1 MIIPMVYDFSVNFG
15 RCFSIFAPAI
25 LASIFLGGLMILS
38 CRTNEKL
45 SMPKNDLF
53 LLVVSMWICT
63 AIVCAFPF
71 YVYPGIKL
79 KFMSA
84 LFEAVSGVTTTG
96 ATVYQDVEILP
107 KALNLWR
114 FILHFIGGVGIV
126 AIGIVV
132 LPIMRIGGM
141 QLFQTENSDKSQKF
155 FPRASQTIRFFIGL
169 YILLIGIFVLWF
181 RFAGMTLFDAVCHG
195 ISVIST
201 GGFST
206 RNAGLIFFSSDNI
219 KIIASIGMLIGG
231 FTFLEIAQCFQN
243 GIKTFLL
250 NKQTV
255 GYLKLITLFVIFP
268 IIFTM
273 ILDKEHVTFHKI
285 ASHVFTTISAITTTG
300 LDLSNNFMPSD
311 LILIILAIIGGCS
324 GSTTGG
330 IKIFRIQ
337 ILLIILTNYIKK
349 LIYPYD
355 VSVPKYQTQRVS
367 NELSS
372 SVISFLVALVLTF
385 LFSTLLLEMYLN
397 IGFTETACVVSS
409 CLFNWGIP
417 ISDVQLP
424 AVAKLI
430 LILDMIAGRLEV
442 VPLFIILV
450 RFVKK

>member
-1 MIIPMVYDFSVNFG
+1 MVYDFSVNLG

-38 CRTNEKL
+38 CHTNEKL
-45 SMPKNDLF
+45 SLPKNDLF
-53 LLVVSMWICT
+53 FLVVSMWICT

-84 LFEAVSGVTTTG
+84 LFEAVSGITTTG
-96 ATVYQDVEILP
+96 VTVYQDVEILP

-132 LPIMRIGGM
+132 LPIMRVGGM

-169 YILLIGIFVLWF
+169 YLLLIGIFVLCF
-181 RFAGMTLFDAVCHG
+181 RFAGMSLFDAVCHG

-206 RNAGLIFFSSDNI
+206 RNAGLNFFSSDNI
-219 KIIASIGMLIGG
+219 KIIASIGMLVGG

-250 NKQTV
+250 NKQTA

-268 IIFTM
+268 IIFTT
-273 ILDKEHVTFHKI
+273 IIDNEHATFHEI
-285 ASHVFTTISAITTTG
+285 VAHVFSTISAITTTG
-300 LDLSNNFMPSD
+300 LDLTNNFMPSN

-337 ILLIILTNYIKK
+337 ILLIIFTNYIRK
-349 LIYPYD
+349 LLCPYD
-355 VSVPKYQTQRVS
+355 VSVPKYQKQRVS

-372 SVISFLVALVLTF
+372 SVISYLVALVLIF

-397 IGFTETACVVSS
+397 IGIAETACVVSS
-409 CLFNWGIP
+409 CLFNWGIA
-417 ISDVQLP
+417 ISNVQLS
-424 AVAKLI
+424 ALAKLI
-430 LILDMIAGRLEV
+430 LILDMFAGRLEV
-442 VPLFIILV
+442 VPLFVIFF
-450 RFVKK
+450 RCFKK

>member
-1 MIIPMVYDFSVNFG
+1 MTIPMVYDFSVNFG

-45 SMPKNDLF
+45 SLPKNDLF
-53 LLVVSMWICT
+53 FLVVSMWICT

-71 YVYPGIKL
+71 YVYPSIKL

-84 LFEAVSGVTTTG
+84 LFEAVSGITTTG
-96 ATVYQDVEILP
+96 ATVYQNVEILP

-169 YILLIGIFVLWF
+169 YLLLIGIFVMCF

-206 RNAGLIFFSSDNI
+206 KNAGLDFFQSNNI

-231 FTFLEIAQCFQN
+231 FTFLEIAKCFQN
-243 GIKTFLL
+243 GVKTFLL
-250 NKQTV
+250 NKQTA
-255 GYLKLITLFVIFP
+255 GYLKLIAVFVFLP
-268 IIFTM
+268 IIIAM
-273 ILDKEHVTFHKI
+273 IIDSEQVSFHEI
-285 ASHVFTTISAITTTG
+285 ASHIFTTISAITTTG
-300 LDLSNNFMPSD
+300 LDFANNFMPSN
-311 LILIILAIIGGCS
+311 LLLIILAIVGGCS

-337 ILLIILTNYIKK
+337 ILSTILKIYVKK
-349 LIYPYD
+349 LLYPYD
-355 VSVPKYQTQRVS
+355 VSVPKYQQQRVS
-367 NELSS
+367 NDLTN
-372 SVISFLVALVLTF
+372 SVISYIVSLVLTF
-385 LFSTLLLEMYLN
+385 LISSFLLELYLK
-397 IGFTETACVVSS
+397 IGIAEVSYIVS
-409 CLFNWGIP
+409 ACLFNWGTV
-417 ISDVQLP
+417 ISDAQLP
-424 AVAKLI
+424 SIAKLI
-430 LILDMIAGRLEV
+430 LSIDMIAGRLEV
-442 VPLFIILV
+442 VPLFAIFHRLF
-450 RFVKK
+450 RK